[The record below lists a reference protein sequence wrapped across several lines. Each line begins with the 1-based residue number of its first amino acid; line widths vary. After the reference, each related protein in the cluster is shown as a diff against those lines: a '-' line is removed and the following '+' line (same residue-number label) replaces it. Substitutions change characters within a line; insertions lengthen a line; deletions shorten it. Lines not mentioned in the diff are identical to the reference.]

1 MGLAENI
8 KKYRK
13 KAGLT
18 QAQLAEKV
26 GININT
32 LQRYEYGEREPTTS
46 TIFKISNILHVS
58 VANLYDMVDSGI
70 VIVHK
75 TRESFEEE
83 EKITVPF
90 LKLNK
95 RGREEAVHRVEEL
108 TKVPEYQ
115 RASADPDAWKD
126 CDTQSD

>member
-1 MGLAENI
+1 M
-8 KKYRK
+8 
-13 KAGLT
+13 
-18 QAQLAEKV
+18 

-58 VANLYDMVDSGI
+58 VANLYD
-70 VIVHK
+70 
-75 TRESFEEE
+75 FEEE